1 MAGRVEIGQKATTRA
16 KEILNDYFPN
26 HIKPDF
32 ITEIRNNF
40 EIKIETHKMRS
51 Q

>member
-1 MAGRVEIGQKATTRA
+1 MDTEKLQLLVDNELSGKKRA
-16 KEILNDYFPN
+16 
-26 HIKPDF
+26 DF
-32 ITEIRNNF
+32 IKEIRNNF